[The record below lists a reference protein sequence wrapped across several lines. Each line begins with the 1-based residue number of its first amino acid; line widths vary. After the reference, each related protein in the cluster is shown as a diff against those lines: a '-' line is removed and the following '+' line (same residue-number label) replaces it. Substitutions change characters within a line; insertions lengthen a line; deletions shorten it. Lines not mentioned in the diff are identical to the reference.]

1 MELKINKKYIHS
13 LEDFIKTISEE
24 NKDIDVHK
32 SDETKIYESIILI
45 KNYLA
50 TNDLNNIIK
59 LEMFNPSINKLQKVN
74 FTANNIELI
83 PEIINSMK
91 ELKILILNNNKIQK
105 ISNIENLIK
114 LEKLEL
120 RGNKITKI
128 EGVNNL
134 KNLTKITLSCNLI
147 TNIEENDFPKI
158 DTLIELGLF
167 GNYLGIENKTLDKNI
182 NEKNIEL
189 LKNFG
194 VLIKNKFKN
203 LKGLY
208 IGGNFF
214 TNLNIINDDKENEDY
229 KSIIKSI
236 IPEITI
242 DG

>member
-1 MELKINKKYIHS
+1 
-13 LEDFIKTISEE
+13 
-24 NKDIDVHK
+24 
-32 SDETKIYESIILI
+32 
-45 KNYLA
+45 
-50 TNDLNNIIK
+50 
-59 LEMFNPSINKLQKVN
+59 MFNPSINKLQKVN

-120 RGNKITKI
+120 RGNKIAKI
-128 EGVNNL
+128 EGLNNL

-158 DTLIELGLF
+158 ETLIELGLF

-189 LKNFG
+189 LKILVF
-194 VLIKNKFKN
+194 
-203 LKGLY
+203 
-208 IGGNFF
+208 
-214 TNLNIINDDKENEDY
+214 
-229 KSIIKSI
+229 
-236 IPEITI
+236 
-242 DG
+242 

>member
-1 MELKINKKYIHS
+1 MEIKINKKYIHS
-13 LEDFIKTISEE
+13 LEDFIKIISEE

-32 SDETKIYESIILI
+32 SDETKIYENIILI
-45 KNYLA
+45 KNYLTA
-50 TNDLNNIIK
+50 NELNNILK

-83 PEIINSMK
+83 PEIINSMT
-91 ELKILILNNNKIQK
+91 EIKILILNNNKIQK
-105 ISNIENLIK
+105 ISNLENLIK

-128 EGVNNL
+128 EGLNNL

-147 TNIEENDFPKI
+147 TNIEENDFLQM

-182 NEKNIEL
+182 NDKNIEL
-189 LKNFG
+189 LKKFG
-194 VLIKNKFKN
+194 ILIKNKFKN

-214 TNLNIINDDKENEDY
+214 TNLNIFNDDKENEND

-236 IPEITI
+236 IPEITV

>member
-128 EGVNNL
+128 EGLNNL

-229 KSIIKSI
+229 KNIIKSI

>member
-1 MELKINKKYIHS
+1 MELRINKKYIHS
-13 LEDFIKTISEE
+13 IEDFIKTISEE

-128 EGVNNL
+128 EGLNNL

-194 VLIKNKFKN
+194 VLIKNRFKN

-229 KSIIKSI
+229 KNIIKSI

>member
-128 EGVNNL
+128 EGLNNL

-182 NEKNIEL
+182 NDKNIEL
-189 LKNFG
+189 LKKFG
-194 VLIKNKFKN
+194 DIIKNKFKN

-214 TNLNIINDDKENEDY
+214 TNLNMINDNKENEDY
-229 KSIIKSI
+229 KNIIKSI

>member
-1 MELKINKKYIHS
+1 
-13 LEDFIKTISEE
+13 
-24 NKDIDVHK
+24 
-32 SDETKIYESIILI
+32 
-45 KNYLA
+45 
-50 TNDLNNIIK
+50 
-59 LEMFNPSINKLQKVN
+59 MFNPSINKLQKVN

-128 EGVNNL
+128 EGLNNL
-134 KNLTKITLSCNLI
+134 INLTKITLSCNLI

-182 NEKNIEL
+182 NDKNIEL

-229 KSIIKSI
+229 KNIIKSI

>member
-128 EGVNNL
+128 EGLNNL

-182 NEKNIEL
+182 NDKNIEL
-189 LKNFG
+189 LKKFG

-229 KSIIKSI
+229 KNIIKSI